1 MSYAGAIC
9 HDRLN
14 AMTDRPAAPAP
25 HTAEDY
31 RRCFEAALGVPFT
44 QGNRIEPLV
53 NGCRIFPAMIEAIDA
68 AETSIDFLTFIYWQ
82 GDIAERFGA
91 ALAQRARAGV
101 AVRVLLD
108 AFGAHSM
115 PQSVLDQLAEAGAEI
130 AWFRPKA
137 RWRIWQIDNRTH
149 RKILIVDDRV
159 GFTGGV
165 GIASEWDGDA
175 RNPNEWRETHFR
187 MTGPVIDGLR
197 GAFLSNWIEAGQP
210 GFEQRRSY
218 APQPDAGKAATQVI
232 RTSAAVNYSD
242 IATLFRLVL
251 TIARSRVRVAT
262 GYFVPDADTIAL
274 MRAAAERGVLVEVLM
289 PGPHTDSRVATMA
302 GEDTFAPLLAAG
314 VRLYRFQPTML
325 HTKIVLLDDALVVIG
340 SANFNHRSM
349 GKDDEIAVAVV
360 DDALVHELSDN
371 YDHDLTRAERVDAQ
385 TWSRRGPWQRL
396 REFVG
401 RALSPQA

>member
-1 MSYAGAIC
+1 
-9 HDRLN
+9 
-14 AMTDRPAAPAP
+14 MTDRQAAPTP
-25 HTAEDY
+25 HTTEDY

-44 QGNRIEPLV
+44 HGNRIDPLV
-53 NGCRIFPAMIEAIDA
+53 NGCRIFPAMIEAIKA
-68 AETSIDFLTFIYWQ
+68 ARDSIDFLTFIYWQ
-82 GDIAERFGA
+82 GDVAERFGA
-91 ALAQRARAGV
+91 ALAERARSGV

-108 AFGAHSM
+108 AFGAHRM
-115 PQSVLDQLAEAGAEI
+115 PQSVVDQLADAGAQI

-149 RKILIVDDRV
+149 RKILIVDDRI

-165 GIASEWDGDA
+165 GIAAEWDGDA
-175 RNPNEWRETHFR
+175 RNPGEWRETHFR

-197 GAFLSNWIEAGQP
+197 GAFLSNWIEAGQL

-218 APQPDAGKAATQVI
+218 APQPETGDAATQVI

-251 TIARSRVRVAT
+251 TIAQSRVRIAT
-262 GYFVPDADTIAL
+262 GYFVPDADTISL
-274 MRAAAERGVLVEVLM
+274 MCAAAERGVVVEVLM

-302 GEDTFAPLLAAG
+302 GEDTFAPLLEAG

-325 HTKIVLLDDALVVIG
+325 HTKIVLVDEALAVVG

-360 DDALVHELSDN
+360 ENALVAELSDD
-371 YDHDLTRAERVDAQ
+371 YDHDLTRAERVDARA
-385 TWSRRGPWQRL
+385 WSRRGPWQRV
-396 REFVG
+396 RERVG
-401 RALSPQA
+401 RLLSPQA

>member
-1 MSYAGAIC
+1 MSN
-9 HDRLN
+9 RQ
-14 AMTDRPAAPAP
+14 TAPAP
-25 HTAEDY
+25 QSVADY
-31 RRCFEAALGVPFT
+31 RRCFEAALGLPFT
-44 QGNRIEPLV
+44 GGNRIEPLV
-53 NGCRIFPAMIEAIDA
+53 NGCRIFPAMIEAIEA
-68 AETSIDFLTFIYWQ
+68 AEESIDFLTFIYWQ
-82 GDIAERFGA
+82 GGVAEQFGA
-91 ALAQRARAGV
+91 ALAERARAGV

-115 PQSVLDQLAEAGAEI
+115 PASVLDQLAEAGAQI

-165 GIASEWDGDA
+165 GIAAEWEGDA
-175 RNPNEWRETHFR
+175 RGPNEWRETHFR

-218 APQPDAGKAATQVI
+218 APQPATGDAAVQVI

-242 IATLFRLVL
+242 IATLFRLAL
-251 TIARSRVRVAT
+251 TVAQHRIRIAT
-262 GYFVPDADTIAL
+262 GYFVPDADTISL
-274 MRAAAERGVLVEVLM
+274 MRAAAKRGVVVEVLM
-289 PGPHTDSRVATMA
+289 PGPHTDSKIARMA
-302 GEDTFAPLLAAG
+302 GEDTFATLLEAG

-325 HTKIVLLDDALVVIG
+325 HTKMVLLDESLVMVG

-349 GKDDEIAVAVV
+349 GKDDEIAVVV
-360 DDALVHELSDN
+360 IDNALVAGLSAD
-371 YDHDLTRAERVDAQ
+371 YDHDLTRAERVDADA
-385 TWSRRGPWQRL
+385 WSQRGVWQRL
-396 REFVG
+396 RELVG
-401 RALSPQA
+401 RLLSPQA

>member
-1 MSYAGAIC
+1 
-9 HDRLN
+9 
-14 AMTDRPAAPAP
+14 MTDREAAPMPQRAD
-25 HTAEDY
+25 DY

-44 QGNRIEPLV
+44 AGNRIEALV
-53 NGCRIFPAMIEAIDA
+53 NGCRIFPAMIDAIRG
-68 AETSIDFLTFIYWQ
+68 AEKSIDFLTFVYWQ
-82 GDIAERFGA
+82 GEVAERFGSV
-91 ALAQRARAGV
+91 LAERARAGV

-115 PQSVLDQLAEAGAEI
+115 PGSVLEELSSAGAQI

-137 RWRIWQIDNRTH
+137 RWRFWQIDNRTH
-149 RKILIVDDRV
+149 RKILIIDDHI

-165 GIASEWDGDA
+165 GIAAEWDGDA
-175 RNPNEWRETHFR
+175 RNADEWRETHFR
-187 MTGPVIDGLR
+187 MTGPVLDGLR

-210 GFEQRRSY
+210 GFEQRHSY
-218 APQPDAGKAATQVI
+218 AEQAPAGEAAAQVI

-251 TIARSRVRVAT
+251 TVAQRRVRIAT
-262 GYFVPDADTIAL
+262 GYFVPDADTIWL
-274 MRAAAERGVLVEVLM
+274 MRAAAERGVVVEVLM
-289 PGPHTDSRVATMA
+289 PGPHSDSRVATMA
-302 GEDTFAPLLAAG
+302 GEDTFAPLLDAG

-325 HTKIVLLDDALVVIG
+325 HTKIVLLDDSLVVVG

-360 DDALVHELSDN
+360 DDALVAELSTN

-385 TWSRRGPWQRL
+385 AWARRGPWQRL
-396 REFVG
+396 RERVG
-401 RALSPQA
+401 RLLSPQA

>member
-1 MSYAGAIC
+1 
-9 HDRLN
+9 
-14 AMTDRPAAPAP
+14 MTDRRAAPTP

-44 QGNRIEPLV
+44 HGNRIDPLV
-53 NGCRIFPAMIEAIDA
+53 NGCRIFPAMIEAIEA
-68 AETSIDFLTFIYWQ
+68 ARESIDFLTFIYWQ
-82 GDIAERFGA
+82 GDVAERFGA
-91 ALAQRARAGV
+91 ALAERARAGV

-115 PQSVLDQLAEAGAEI
+115 SQSLVDQLADAGARI

-165 GIASEWDGDA
+165 GIAAEWDGDA
-175 RNPNEWRETHFR
+175 RNPGEWRETHFR

-210 GFEQRRSY
+210 AFEQRRSY
-218 APQPDAGKAATQVI
+218 APQPEVGDAATQVI

-251 TIARSRVRVAT
+251 TIAQSRVRIAT
-262 GYFVPDADTIAL
+262 AYFVPDADTISL
-274 MRAAAERGVLVEVLM
+274 MRAAAQRGVTVEVLM
-289 PGPHTDSRVATMA
+289 PGPHTDSRIATMA
-302 GEDTFAPLLAAG
+302 GEDTFATLLEAG

-325 HTKIVLLDDALVVIG
+325 HTKIVLVDEALAVVG

-360 DDALVHELSDN
+360 EDALVAELSDN

-385 TWSRRGPWQRL
+385 AWSRRGPWQRL
-396 REFVG
+396 RELVG
-401 RALSPQA
+401 RPFRSQA